1 MAPILFGLEGS
12 YEPYAQI
19 SIKELRS
26 KFENLGFSTKKSI
39 LLARY
44 LIENNKNQNQNQSG
58 EVIYNEN

>member
-19 SIKELRS
+19 SIKELRT

-44 LIENNKNQNQNQSG
+44 LIENNKNQN
-58 EVIYNEN
+58 